1 MTYPWHSR
9 REWKES
15 TTLHE
20 KEAIAEKINQL
31 EFNKPRRKDGRNKF
45 LVAIAGDSHMLAFD
59 TGFHNED
66 YGEFPIFQC
75 SSLDSKP
82 SCKQG
87 GYSGDTYMNRG

>member
-1 MTYPWHSR
+1 MTYPWYSR
-9 REWKES
+9 REWNET

-20 KEAIAEKINQL
+20 KEAIAEKITNL
-31 EFNKPRRKDGRNKF
+31 EFNRPSIKDGRNKF
-45 LVAIAGDSHMLAFD
+45 LVAISGDTHMLAFD

-75 SSLDSKP
+75 SPLDAEP

-87 GYSGDTYMNRG
+87 GYSGDIYESRG